1 MGLFTTKKNPCAIC
15 GGPTPRIFATVVEGQ
30 PICGDC
36 KDKIDLP
43 EGVFAGMTLADFRAY
58 IAYYDE
64 NAALRDVYK
73 ETLAIPLDAW
83 GNRMTVDM
91 DHRLFRLKEK
101 WSAMVLEPS
110 CLKGFRVLEDDW
122 VLYES
127 SPEGLLYHPSN
138 APSRAQDLAPAVAQ
152 FKMQYQQY
160 EHMRE
165 MEKMMQEQSSGK
177 TSSTTFSRM
186 SEPRFTQQVIDQIY
200 VELTLDHPYWGGT
213 HKMECN
219 RTPRFSDTYPDVS
232 NFLKDYNKATELLH
246 TLALDLMSFIDPNAQ
261 EIQVGDAPQ
270 PALMD
275 RSAPQTPAVVTDPV
289 REIQKYKGLLDS
301 GAITEEEFAAK
312 KKQLLG
318 L

>member
-15 GGPTPRIFATVVEGQ
+15 GGPTPRLFPTTVEDQ

-36 KDKIDLP
+36 KDKLDLP
-43 EGVFAGMTLADFRAY
+43 EGAFYEMSLADVRGY

-64 NAALRDVYK
+64 NAALRNIYT
-73 ETLAIPLDAW
+73 ETLFVPCGGWNDQ
-83 GNRMTVDM
+83 MSVDM
-91 DHRLFRLKEK
+91 DHRLFRIRMKGDALVFEA
-101 WSAMVLEPS
+101 SS
-110 CLKGFRVLEDDW
+110 LKGFRILEDER

-138 APSRAQDLAPAVAQ
+138 VPSRAEDLAPAVAQ

-165 MEKMMQEQSSGK
+165 MEKMMQEQSGGK

-200 VELTLDHPYWGGT
+200 IELTLDHPYWGGT
-213 HKMECN
+213 HKKEYPK
-219 RTPRFSDTYPDVS
+219 TPRFSETYPDVS
-232 NFLKDYNKATELLH
+232 NFLKSYNKQVELLH

-261 EIQVGDAPQ
+261 EIQVGNAPQ
-270 PALMD
+270 PTLTD
-275 RSAPQTPAVVTDPV
+275 RSVPQTPAVVTDPV